1 MKNTQASKAYFIVG
15 GIRSFLSALTLLT
28 LATPAFAGT
37 WVKVFQTYE
46 HQNSDNKQRS
56 YQIDAQSISEHQ
68 GWFYAIKR
76 ICLNYGRDCSEPT
89 RISAQ
94 CQQQRLTMNM
104 AGYTM
109 KFRLRNGNEWWDTS
123 AFDVGNRI
131 DPSLDKFLTPERRNS
146 YMKNLAKEDNEKTK
160 FYNFLCK
167 G

>member
-1 MKNTQASKAYFIVG
+1 
-15 GIRSFLSALTLLT
+15 
-28 LATPAFAGT
+28 
-37 WVKVFQTYE
+37 
-46 HQNSDNKQRS
+46 
-56 YQIDAQSISEHQ
+56 
-68 GWFYAIKR
+68 
-76 ICLNYGRDCSEPT
+76 
-89 RISAQ
+89 
-94 CQQQRLTMNM
+94 MNM